1 MNVLTT
7 RRVASPDTY
16 ARPMAENGED
26 PEGHVTGTLTGV
38 VGSLTDRIGG
48 GSGGSPR
55 RWTLP
60 ELASGLLIAVVAIL
74 AIGGLASGIAGA
86 LGMAP
91 GIRNNDLGDVLSQA
105 TEWSAPWVPLLLVA
119 ALAVT
124 WWETG
129 RWRASPHTLAPR
141 ESSGLWRARAT
152 PGTGPPLH
160 VLRVRRL
167 AMCAGTLVA
176 LTAVSSVIGFAASLG
191 SLPHAPP
198 AWQILETAFDSGS
211 GTLATLLL
219 CVTGFFAALGL
230 LRTCP
235 AQSARP

>member
-7 RRVASPDTY
+7 GRVASPHTY
-16 ARPMAENGED
+16 ARPMAENGEV
-26 PEGHVTGTLTGV
+26 PEGNVTATLAGV
-38 VGSLTDRIGG
+38 VGSFTERIGG

-60 ELASGLLIAVVAIL
+60 ELAAGLLIAVVAIL
-74 AIGGLASGIAGA
+74 AIGGLATGIAGA
-86 LGMAP
+86 LGMSP
-91 GIRNNDLGDVLSQA
+91 GIRSNDLGDVLSQA

-129 RWRASPHTLAPR
+129 RWRASSHPLAPG
-141 ESSGLWRARAT
+141 ESPGLWGAA

-167 AMCAGTLVA
+167 AICAGTLVA
-176 LTAVSSVIGFAASLG
+176 LTAASSVIGLAASLG

-219 CVTGFFAALGL
+219 CVTGFFATFRLI
-230 LRTCP
+230 RTCP
-235 AQSARP
+235 ASDARP

>member
-1 MNVLTT
+1 MNVLTS
-7 RRVASPDTY
+7 RRVASPGTY
-16 ARPMAENGED
+16 ARPMAENGEV

-38 VGSLTDRIGG
+38 VGSFVERVGG
-48 GSGGSPR
+48 GSGGSHR

-60 ELASGLLIAVVAIL
+60 ELAAGLLIAVVAIL
-74 AIGGLASGIAGA
+74 AIGGLATGIAGA
-86 LGMAP
+86 LGMGP

-105 TEWSAPWVPLLLVA
+105 TEWSVPWVPLLLVA

-124 WWETG
+124 WWETV
-129 RWRASPHTLAPR
+129 RWRASSHPLTPG
-141 ESSGLWRARAT
+141 ESSGLWRAA

-167 AMCAGTLVA
+167 AMCAGTLVV
-176 LTAVSSVIGFAASLG
+176 LTAVSSVIGFASSLG

-198 AWQILETAFDSGS
+198 AWQIWETAFDSGG

-219 CVTGFFAALGL
+219 CVTGFFATLRL

-235 AQSARP
+235 ASNARP